1 MNLINTHQTKNEKMK
16 KIKITLLVTLL
27 FTSFLYS
34 QSSSLTNVSDNN
46 ARALAAVAG
55 MSGTTTGTYGTAMRF
70 VNPPRTIDGS
80 IYLFDTWKNYPVVVN
95 SKDKKTFTLNNVNFN
110 LRTNRMVTKISEDSI
125 FVLNMKSIKDVTI
138 KGKVFKKI
146 DTEIGSRVFEV
157 IYESDKVSLL
167 NFHSVKLVEGSVNP
181 MLSRKT
187 DKLVHKEEYYI
198 SNEQGITELKLKK
211 KYILDAIAN
220 NDAEKSSLL
229 KYFTKNKLSF
239 KKINDIKVALKNL
252 DNIL

>member
-1 MNLINTHQTKNEKMK
+1 MNNKEIMRKL
-16 KIKITLLVTLL
+16 KIITVLCLTITTVG
-27 FTSFLYS
+27 YS
-34 QSSSLTNVSDNN
+34 QSTQSSVSENN
-46 ARALAAVAG
+46 ATALKNLAG
-55 MSGTTTGTYGTAMRF
+55 GEPGYWGSSKFPAGTAVRF
-70 VNPPRTIDGS
+70 INPPRTIDGS

-95 SKDKKTFTLNNVNFN
+95 SKDKKTFTLKNVNFN
-110 LRTNRMVTKISEDSI
+110 LKTNRMVTKISEDSI
-125 FVLNMKSIKDVTI
+125 FVLNMKAIEDVTI

-146 DTEIGSRVFEV
+146 DTEIGSRIFEV

-211 KYILDAIAN
+211 KFIIDAIAN
-220 NDAEKSSLL
+220 NEAEKSSVL
-229 KYFTKNKLSF
+229 KYFTRNKLSF

>member
-1 MNLINTHQTKNEKMK
+1 MK
-16 KIKITLLVTLL
+16 KLKIITVL
-27 FTSFLYS
+27 FLTIYTIGYS
-34 QSSSLTNVSDNN
+34 QNTGTNVSDNN
-46 ARALAAVAG
+46 SRALQGITGAG
-55 MSGTTTGTYGTAMRF
+55 NGSGNGTYGTPMRF

-80 IYLFDTWKNYPVVVN
+80 IYLFDTWKNYPVIVN

-110 LRTNRMVTKISEDSI
+110 LRTNRLVTKISEDSI

-157 IYESDKVSLL
+157 IYESDRVSLL

-252 DNIL
+252 DNIF